1 MKAKRFLRAAVAL
14 AFALGMLA
22 ADLPPLALT
31 PQTAS
36 AVTQADIDKLKKE
49 SSSLSSKK
57 SEVNKQLSAL
67 KKDKANTLKRKA
79 LLDQQI
85 DLISEEIAVTEQQ
98 IAQYEALIDETER
111 ELAETQAQEEE
122 QYALFC
128 KRVRAME
135 ERGTVSY
142 WSVLFQ
148 AASFEELLG
157 AMDFISEVME
167 ADQRVIDDLR
177 VLREQ
182 IAEKQQ
188 TLESSLAEQQ
198 AAKDELAVKSAEL
211 NSQRT
216 EATSLI
222 KEMEENEADYKDV
235 LAEIEAEEEKTQAE
249 IVRLSK
255 ELAAQQGNTKVTYGG
270 YIWPVTTS
278 KRITSPFGTRNTGI
292 KGASTNHRGI
302 DIGGVYYS
310 STVYAAKSG
319 TVIISTSNSVRGQY
333 IVISH
338 GSGNTTTYQH
348 LSKRSV
354 SVGTVVKQGD
364 AIGVTGSSGVG
375 SGPHLHFEI
384 TENGQLVD
392 PLKYLTDYVKAW
404 S

>member
-1 MKAKRFLRAAVAL
+1 MNNKKIISVIAVIMAVLMLASLVVSMIPVSAFADGPEGLSELKAQKEQLSNQVKDCMERLQALKDQQANVLEQKAALDEQKKLANEQLKIIAKEIDQCSELIAEKAKEVDAA
-14 AFALGMLA
+14 
-22 ADLPPLALT
+22 
-31 PQTAS
+31 
-36 AVTQADIDKLKKE
+36 KNKE
-49 SSSLSSKK
+49 
-57 SEVNKQLSAL
+57 ERQL
-67 KKDKANTLKRKA
+67 
-79 LLDQQI
+79 
-85 DLISEEIAVTEQQ
+85 
-98 IAQYEALIDETER
+98 ER
-111 ELAETQAQEEE
+111 
-122 QYALFC
+122 YRG
-128 KRVRAME
+128 RVRAME

-148 AASFEELLG
+148 SSSFEELLG

-177 VLREQ
+177 VLQAQ

-188 TLESSLAEQQ
+188 TLETSLAEQQ
-198 AAKDELAVKSAEL
+198 SAKEALAVKNNEL
-211 NSQRT
+211 RDQRT
-216 EATSLI
+216 EATGLI

-235 LAEIEAEEEKTQAE
+235 LAEIEAEEEKTQKE

-255 ELAAQQGNTKVTYGG
+255 ELAAQQGNTTVTYGG

-278 KRITSPFGTRNTGI
+278 KRVTSPFGKRNTGI

-310 STVYAAKSG
+310 STVYAAKAG
-319 TVIISTSNSVRGQY
+319 TVIISSSNSVRGRY

-354 SVGTVVKQGD
+354 SVGAVVKQGQ

-384 TENGQLVD
+384 TENGQLVN

-404 S
+404 N

>member
-1 MKAKRFLRAAVAL
+1 MRTKRVLRAAVAFL
-14 AFALGMLA
+14 FAFGVLA
-22 ADLPPLALT
+22 ADLTPLRLP
-31 PQTAS
+31 PQTVS

-49 SSSLSSKK
+49 SNALSSKK

-85 DLISEEIAVTEQQ
+85 DLISEEIANTEQQ
-98 IAQYEALIDETER
+98 IAQYETLIEQTEQ
-111 ELAETQAQEEE
+111 ELSETQAQEAD
-122 QYALFC
+122 QYELFC

-148 AASFEELLG
+148 SSSFEELLG

-177 VLREQ
+177 VLQAQ

-188 TLESSLAEQQ
+188 TLETSLAEQQ
-198 AAKDELAVKSAEL
+198 SAKEALAVKNNEL
-211 NSQRT
+211 RDQRT
-216 EATSLI
+216 EATGLI

-235 LAEIEAEEEKTQAE
+235 LAEIEAEEEKTQKE

-255 ELAAQQGNTKVTYGG
+255 ELAAQQGNTTVTYGG

-278 KRITSPFGTRNTGI
+278 KRVTSPFGKRNTGI

-310 STVYAAKSG
+310 STVYAAKAG
-319 TVIISTSNSVRGQY
+319 TVIISSSNSVRGQY

-348 LSKRSV
+348 LSSRSV
-354 SVGTVVKQGD
+354 SVGTYVAQGQVVG
-364 AIGVTGSSGVG
+364 ITGTTGVS

-384 TENGQLVD
+384 TENGRIIN
-392 PLKYLTDYVKAW
+392 PLKYLTDYIKGW
-404 S
+404 